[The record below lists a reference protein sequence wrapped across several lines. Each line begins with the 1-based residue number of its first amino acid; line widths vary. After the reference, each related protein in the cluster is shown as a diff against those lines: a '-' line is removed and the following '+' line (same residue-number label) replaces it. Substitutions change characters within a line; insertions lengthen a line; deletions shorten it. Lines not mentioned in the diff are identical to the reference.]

1 MSQNP
6 HDALVRAVLGQP
18 EHARGVLRA
27 IVPPAVASA
36 VDWSRLTLQPGSFV
50 DVGQVSRHTDLLY
63 AVRWRAG
70 GVLRLYLLFE
80 HQSTPPTEGLMAHR
94 LLRYMGRIWD
104 RWRTEHPTAAALPTI
119 LPIVLYHG
127 TAAWSEPRAF
137 DALLDAPAAAR
148 PALGPY
154 LVRFEYLLHDLS
166 AISDEELRTA
176 AGQTAVVRLMEL
188 CLKHAWAGA
197 GLLEVLRRG
206 MDVVR
211 EVVLAPNGLEALAQV
226 IRYILEVAEIE
237 EAALQELLNRGIGP
251 ETKDTV
257 MTTAQ
262 RLIEKGRQEGR
273 QDGRQEILLRQ
284 LRRRFGAAVDAGVE
298 ARVSK
303 ATGAEIETWSDRV
316 LSASTLDEIFAS

>member
-1 MSQNP
+1 
-6 HDALVRAVLGQP
+6 
-18 EHARGVLRA
+18 
-27 IVPPAVASA
+27 
-36 VDWSRLTLQPGSFV
+36 
-50 DVGQVSRHTDLLY
+50 
-63 AVRWRAG
+63 
-70 GVLRLYLLFE
+70 
-80 HQSTPPTEGLMAHR
+80 MAHR

-104 RWRTEHPTAAALPTI
+104 RWRTEHPHAAALPTI

-166 AISDEELRTA
+166 AISDEELR
-176 AGQTAVVRLMEL
+176 AGAQTAVVRLMEL

-211 EVVLAPNGLEALAQV
+211 EVVLAPHGLEALAQV
-226 IRYILEVAEIE
+226 IRYSGGRREIE
-237 EAALQELLNRGIGP
+237 EAALQELLDRGIGP

-257 MTTAQ
+257 MTAAQ
-262 RLIEKGRQEGR
+262 RLIEKGIAQGIEKGRQEE
-273 QDGRQEILLRQ
+273 RQEILLRF
-284 LRRRFGAAVDAGVE
+284 LRKRFGAAVDMGVE
-298 ARVSK
+298 GRVGK
-303 ATGAEIETWSDRV
+303 ATGAEIETWIDRV
-316 LSASTLDEIFAS
+316 LSAATLDDGFAG